1 MKVEEAK
8 GEDEEERESE
18 RRGRE
23 GRTLLLVECVKR
35 EREALGASENGKHS
49 DILSIRHTMF
59 IYFSFSISLSSNIH
73 FFFTTCEFIVSFLVP
88 FLISFVVFFLLVFFI
103 FLLFVS
109 CRDRDD

>member
-59 IYFSFSISLSSNIH
+59 IYFFFLHFSFFSYSFLLHNLRVYCFLSCTFSNFLRSLLSS
-73 FFFTTCEFIVSFLVP
+73 CLLYLPFICFL
-88 FLISFVVFFLLVFFI
+88 S
-103 FLLFVS
+103 
-109 CRDRDD
+109 

>member
-59 IYFSFSISLSSNIH
+59 IYF
-73 FFFTTCEFIVSFLVP
+73 FFFQFLFLLIFISSSQPASLLFP
-88 FLISFVVFFLLVFFI
+88 FLY
-103 FLLFVS
+103 LF
-109 CRDRDD
+109 